1 MSSAVTRTG
10 LEGVAPGRDAIVG
23 ANAGSR
29 TDGQARRKRTGRRGE
44 QPMVPEAEFTS
55 YYGMPILNGPV
66 WHRTEIA
73 GYLYLGGL
81 SGASS
86 LLAAGAQRSGRPRL
100 ATRAHGVALVAIAL
114 SAAAL
119 VKDLGRP
126 ERFANMLRVL
136 KPTSPMSVGSWLL
149 AAYGPATGVAAL
161 TGLTGRFRR
170 VGALASIT
178 SAAFAPAVAT
188 YTAALLADTAVPAWH
203 DGFREL
209 PFLFAGSSATA
220 AGGMALVWTPAEEAA
235 PARRF
240 AAVGAVIELV
250 AARRMKRRLGL
261 VAEPYEQG
269 TAGRAMTTGS
279 VLTGAGLVLAVAG
292 RRRRALQVL
301 AGAVLT
307 SASAITRVGIF
318 DAGVQSAEDPRYTV
332 EPQRARVDR
341 RAGES
346 PR

>member
-1 MSSAVTRTG
+1 
-10 LEGVAPGRDAIVG
+10 
-23 ANAGSR
+23 
-29 TDGQARRKRTGRRGE
+29 
-44 QPMVPEAEFTS
+44 MVPDAEFTS

-86 LLAAGAQRSGRPRL
+86 LLAAGAQRAGRPRL
-100 ATRAHGVALVAIAL
+100 AARAHGVALVAITL

-126 ERFANMLRVL
+126 ERFVNMLRVL

-149 AAYGPATGVAAL
+149 AGYGPATGVAAL
-161 TGLTGRFRR
+161 AGFSGRFRR
-170 VGALASIT
+170 VGALASVA
-178 SAAFAPAVAT
+178 SAVLAPAVAT
-188 YTAALLADTAVPAWH
+188 YTAALVADTAVPAWH

-220 AGGMALVWTPAEEAA
+220 AGGMALVWTPAAEAA

-240 AAVGAVIELV
+240 AAVGAAVEF
-250 AARRMKRRLGL
+250 AAAQRMKQRLGF

-269 TAGRAMTTGS
+269 RAGRAMTMGS
-279 VLTGAGLVLAVAG
+279 VLTGAGLVLAFAG
-292 RRRRALQVL
+292 RHRRALQVL
-301 AGAVLT
+301 AGAMLT

-318 DAGVQSAEDPRYTV
+318 DAGVQSAADPRYTV
-332 EPQRARVDR
+332 GPQRARVDGR
-341 RAGES
+341 EQVPPG
-346 PR
+346 